1 MSQIT
6 AVITDIESVDNL
18 NIVKFDFS
26 GQPLKMMSL
35 GLSEEVAVG
44 KRVILGVKPTHI
56 AIGKDLSGLLS
67 YSNQIPSKIISCE
80 HGKLLSSIKL
90 SVQDIMLES
99 IITLESALRMDLK
112 EDDEVTIMIKASQLS
127 ILEVL

>member
-6 AVITDIESVDNL
+6 AIITDIESVDNL
-18 NIVKFDFS
+18 NIVKFDFL

-44 KRVILGVKPTHI
+44 KCVILGIKPTHI

-99 IITLESALRMDLK
+99 IITLESALSMDLK

>member
-99 IITLESALRMDLK
+99 IITLESALSMDLK

>member
-44 KRVILGVKPTHI
+44 KRVTLGIKPTHI

-67 YSNQIPSKIISCE
+67 YSNQIASKIISCE

-90 SVQDIMLES
+90 SVKDIILES
-99 IITLESALRMDLK
+99 IITLESALSMDLQIG
-112 EDDEVTIMIKASQLS
+112 DEVTIMIKASQLS

>member
-35 GLSEEVAVG
+35 GLSEDVAVG